1 MPDDMDRPRIGVSS
15 CLLGERVRYDG
26 GHKRDSFVTDML
38 GQYVEWVPVCPEL
51 EIGLGVPRDSLHLSD
66 PGDGIHLIVTKTAQD
81 LTARMSQFS
90 DRKLKEL
97 AKLRLSGYVLKSK
110 SPSCGME
117 RVRVYRRTGVLH
129 KAGRGVFADALL
141 NAFPALPV
149 EEEGRLQDARL
160 RENFVTRV
168 YAHHRWQMMA
178 SHGVT
183 RARLMRF
190 HESHKFLLM
199 SHSQTGARQ
208 LGAAVATGASP
219 ESYLRKFAE
228 VMKRTPTRKNHTNV
242 LQHLAGFL
250 KNRLDG
256 RDRQELA
263 DLIDRYRREL
273 LPLIVPVT
281 LLRHYVVKY
290 SISYLENQTYLNPHP
305 HELMLLNHV

>member
-1 MPDDMDRPRIGVSS
+1 
-15 CLLGERVRYDG
+15 
-26 GHKRDSFVTDML
+26 
-38 GQYVEWVPVCPEL
+38 
-51 EIGLGVPRDSLHLSD
+51 
-66 PGDGIHLIVTKTAQD
+66 LIVTKTGED
-81 LTARMSQFS
+81 LTARMSRFS

-117 RVRVYRRTGVLH
+117 RVRVFRRTRVLH
-129 KAGRGVFADALL
+129 KAGRGVFADALM
-141 NAFPALPV
+141 NALPDLPV
-149 EEEGRLQDARL
+149 EEEGRLQDPRL

-168 YAHHRWQMMA
+168 YAHHRWQQMA
-178 SHGVT
+178 ATGIT
-183 RARLMRF
+183 RARLMSF

-199 SHSQTGARQ
+199 SHSQTGARE

-219 ESYLRKFAE
+219 ETYLHKFAE

-242 LQHLAGFL
+242 LQHLARFL
-250 KNRLDG
+250 KDLDG

-290 SISYLENQTYLNPHP
+290 SVPYLENQTYLNPHP